1 MFSIYNNFIL
11 LFLLILFLG
20 LLLNYLLIKNYKK
33 LNLTIFLDSDFK
45 KPQSFHRENILRIGG
60 LSLYIIFVI
69 IFFLMPKSYYD
80 LFFLSSACF
89 FIGLIDDIKLSNSPK
104 IRLML
109 LLFSINLIIFIF
121 KIETPKFYI
130 LNLDVL
136 LSKSIFLNIFLLSI
150 CFLIVVNGSNFIDGY
165 NGLLIG
171 QFFIILVII
180 NFINYYY
187 FNYELLFLGVA
198 FLALSISLL
207 FFNFPKAKLFLGD
220 SGSYLIGAILSYLL
234 IKTSA
239 STKFSIPPF
248 FFACIVYYIFFE
260 VVFSFFRKLVL
271 EKKNPFYPDSKHL
284 HMLLFK
290 LFKKKN
296 ILIKANYKTG
306 LCVNLFYLI
315 SLLPLI
321 FFYKN
326 FIFLKIY
333 FFLLLVFYL
342 ILYFTMR
349 YKCLKK

>member
-1 MFSIYNNFIL
+1 
-11 LFLLILFLG
+11 LG
-20 LLLNYLLIKNYKK
+20 I
-33 LNLTIFLDSDFK
+33 
-45 KPQSFHRENILRIGG
+45 
-60 LSLYIIFVI
+60 
-69 IFFLMPKSYYD
+69 
-80 LFFLSSACF
+80 
-89 FIGLIDDIKLSNSPK
+89 
-104 IRLML
+104 
-109 LLFSINLIIFIF
+109 
-121 KIETPKFYI
+121 
-130 LNLDVL
+130 
-136 LSKSIFLNIFLLSI
+136 
-150 CFLIVVNGSNFIDGY
+150 
-165 NGLLIG
+165 
-171 QFFIILVII
+171 
-180 NFINYYY
+180 
-187 FNYELLFLGVA
+187 A

-239 STKFSIPPF
+239 STKFFIPPF

-271 EKKNPFYPDSKHL
+271 EKKNPFYPDSEHL

-290 LFKKKN
+290 LLKKKN

-306 LCVNLFYLI
+306 LCVNLFYLT

>member
-1 MFSIYNNFIL
+1 MFSIYNNFTL

-45 KPQSFHRENILRIGG
+45 KPQSFHRENILRIGV
-60 LSLYIIFVI
+60 LSFYIIFII
-69 IFFLMPKSYYD
+69 IFFLNSKSYYD

-130 LNLDVL
+130 FNLDVL
-136 LSKSIFLNIFLLSI
+136 LSMLISFIFFLLLI
-150 CFLIVVNGSNFIDGY
+150 CFFIVIYGSNFIDGY

-248 FFACIVYYIFFE
+248 FYACLVYYIFFE

-290 LFKKKN
+290 LFKKEN
-296 ILIKANYKTG
+296 ILINANYKTG
-306 LCVNLFYLI
+306 LCVNLFYLT
-315 SLLPLI
+315 SLFPLI